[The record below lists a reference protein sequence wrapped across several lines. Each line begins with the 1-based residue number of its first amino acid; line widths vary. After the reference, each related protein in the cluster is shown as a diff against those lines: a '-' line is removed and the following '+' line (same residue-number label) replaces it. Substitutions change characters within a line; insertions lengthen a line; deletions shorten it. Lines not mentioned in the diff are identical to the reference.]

1 MLTKTKLNTIEVSA
15 SRVLIDWY
23 INHDEFVSV
32 NKLSREYDDMTEIV
46 KNLKPR
52 ELIKYVSL
60 FIK

>member
-23 INHDEFVSV
+23 INHDEIVLV

>member
-23 INHDEFVSV
+23 INHDEFVLV